1 MHARRGRPSL
11 LRSELPVSIHAFCH
25 AAIEDDDCRFAVLF
39 GTLLSAP
46 SAAAAAEMSA
56 SMLLLHAPGPSLIGV
71 AKIDVSTVRP
81 EASSEQSDAA

>member
-1 MHARRGRPSL
+1 MLARRGRLL
-11 LRSELPVSIHAFCH
+11 LRSELPVVSIHAFCH

-46 SAAAAAEMSA
+46 SVAAAAETSA
-56 SMLLLHAPGPSLIGV
+56 SMLLLHAPGLSLIGV
-71 AKIDVSTVRP
+71 AKIDVPAVRP